1 MDIITRTEN
10 GTYHVEMR
18 GKFTF
23 ADNSEFRLI
32 IDKLA
37 DPAIRQ
43 VVFHMD
49 HVEFVDS
56 AALGMFLLAHDEALK
71 SKKAL
76 LLKGVKGQVKR
87 TFEMARFEQ
96 FFNFH

>member
-1 MDIITRTEN
+1 MEIITHTEN
-10 GTYHVEMR
+10 GTYNVQMR

-23 ADNSEFRLI
+23 IDNTEFRLI

-43 VVFHMD
+43 VVLHME

-56 AALGMFLLAHDEALK
+56 AALGMLLLAHDEAVK

-96 FFNFH
+96 FFNLH